1 MHRVT
6 RKNHAFSALK
16 QMAKA
21 LISRL
26 SSELRYRK
34 NKNTLAGL
42 LVFAERAGKGR
53 KLGRLAAESPGEYL
67 RRLAAQGTEE
77 EREKKNDALL
87 SLADRFDQVYY
98 AGGDSPSREEC
109 REYRRELEK
118 YFEIQSV

>member
-1 MHRVT
+1 
-6 RKNHAFSALK
+6 
-16 QMAKA
+16 MAKA

-67 RRLAAQGTEE
+67 RRLAAQGTKED
-77 EREKKNDALL
+77 RDKKNDALL
-87 SLADRFDQVYY
+87 SLADRFNNFINQIFDLSAIVYY
-98 AGGDSPSREEC
+98 ITFSAVFVFLSAQAVQK
-109 REYRRELEK
+109 RRW
-118 YFEIQSV
+118 S